1 MRVLS
6 DEELSFVSGGVLTEE
21 QKADCWERAKRLK
34 MVMRLEEF
42 KEMNPQGGEM
52 IQYIIS
58 IWDQVEVPFTLYDQ
72 CPGSNERRGVW
83 R

>member
-1 MRVLS
+1 
-6 DEELSFVSGGVLTEE
+6 
-21 QKADCWERAKRLK
+21 